1 MVRWQKLNKYQ
12 TLINM
17 RNIRTINRITP
28 IIIRHSSWLESGAKS
43 LKDTVSSLDVVTP
56 VLTQTMNEMKGIT
69 ADMSKK
75 YLQQHDEVTITSS
88 FSVGLVTMTITVKDK
103 KKD

>member
-1 MVRWQKLNKYQ
+1 MRRISKFNYSKINYDCVRFS
-12 TLINM
+12 
-17 RNIRTINRITP
+17 
-28 IIIRHSSWLESGAKS
+28 SSWLGDGVKS
-43 LKDTVSSLDVVTP
+43 ISKTVGDTVANLDVVTP
-56 VLTQTMNEMKGIT
+56 ALTQTMNEMKTVT

-75 YLQQHDEVTITSS
+75 YLTDHDEVTITSS